1 MFLTKLGIDAWSI
14 VLYIIN
20 VGILFAAIYFLLVP
34 VILKFLDERRNKI
47 ADSLNEANNL
57 KEVFERQLAEMN
69 ASKAE
74 QDRQQ
79 KAEMDAMKVMIE
91 QRREELMREMDMH
104 RQKLLADARE
114 AIEQKKNAILKEAEE
129 HTLDIIRKVVLYV
142 VQNKVSE
149 DVIKKSIEESWTEYK
164 KA

>member
-34 VILKFLDERRNKI
+34 VILKFLDERKNKI
-47 ADSLNEANNL
+47 ADSLNEANKL
-57 KEVFERQLAEMN
+57 KEVFEKQLAEIN
-69 ASKAE
+69 AERDE
-74 QDRQQ
+74 QTRQA

-91 QRREELMREMDMH
+91 QRREELMREMESH
-104 RQKLLADARE
+104 KAKLLADARE
-114 AIEQKKNAILKEAEE
+114 VIDQKKNTIIKEAEE
-129 HTLDIIRKVVLYV
+129 HTLDIIKKVVLYV

-149 DVIKKSIEESWTEYK
+149 DVIKKSIEESWNEYK
-164 KA
+164 KV

>member
-34 VILKFLDERRNKI
+34 VILKFLDERKNKI
-47 ADSLNEANNL
+47 ADSLNEANKL
-57 KEVFERQLAEMN
+57 KEVFEKQLAEIN
-69 ASKAE
+69 AERDE
-74 QDRQQ
+74 QTRQA

-91 QRREELMREMDMH
+91 QRREELMREMESH
-104 RQKLLADARE
+104 KAKLLADARE
-114 AIEQKKNAILKEAEE
+114 VIDQKKNAIIKEAEE
-129 HTLDIIRKVVLYV
+129 HTLDIIKKVVLYV

-149 DVIKKSIEESWTEYK
+149 DVIKKSIEESWTDYK

>member
-34 VILKFLDERRNKI
+34 VILKFLDERKNKI

-57 KEVFERQLAEMN
+57 KEVFEKQLAEMN

-91 QRREELMREMDMH
+91 QRREELMREMDAH
-104 RQKLLADARE
+104 KAKLLADARE
-114 AIEQKKNAILKEAEE
+114 QIDLKKNSLISDAQAEMM
-129 HTLDIIRKVVLYV
+129 DIIKKVVLFV
-142 VQNKVSE
+142 VQNKVPE
-149 DVIKKSIEESWTEYK
+149 DVIKKSIEESWKDYK

>member
-20 VGILFAAIYFLLVP
+20 VGILFAAIYYLLVP

-47 ADSLNEANNL
+47 ADSLDEANRL
-57 KEVFERQLAEMN
+57 KEIFEKQLAEIN
-69 ASKAE
+69 AGKAE

-91 QRREELMREMDMH
+91 QRREELMREMDAH
-104 RQKLLADARE
+104 KAKLLADARE
-114 AIEQKKNAILKEAEE
+114 QIELKKNSLIKDAQNEMMDTIK
-129 HTLDIIRKVVLYV
+129 KVVLFV
-142 VQNKVSE
+142 VQNKIPE
-149 DVIKKSIEESWTEYK
+149 DVIRKSIEESWNDYK
-164 KA
+164 KV

>member
-34 VILKFLDERRNKI
+34 VILKFLDERKNKI
-47 ADSLNEANNL
+47 ADSLNEANKL
-57 KEVFERQLAEMN
+57 KEVFEQQLKEINAEKEEQSRN
-69 ASKAE
+69 A
-74 QDRQQ
+74 

-91 QRREELMREMDMH
+91 QRREELMREMDTH
-104 RQKLLADARE
+104 KAKLLADARE
-114 AIEQKKNAILKEAEE
+114 VIEQKKNAIIKEAEE

-149 DVIKKSIEESWTEYK
+149 DVIKKSIEESWNEYK
-164 KA
+164 KV